1 MSKNHNTW
9 TIMRKEFARFFG
21 DRSLVFSVVLLP
33 GLLIYFIYSFMG
45 TGIEEKMMAGAD
57 TPGTVYVEQLP
68 EEMRDLVLPPDY
80 ILQELVSPEEAE
92 AVHLTLADNKTGDI
106 LVRFP
111 ENFMAAMEA
120 YDPGTG
126 EAAPNIQIF
135 YNSNS
140 IASQTAYYNVTSM
153 LESYEMN
160 ICNRFDIN
168 AATADVENEVVYDS
182 GDNSAMVGDIFGSL
196 LPMLI
201 MMMLFSGCMSIAPSS
216 IAGEKERGTIATLL
230 VTPMRRNQLAWGKIL
245 SLSVL
250 SLLSGIS
257 SFVGIMLSLPKMI
270 HGDDLDLLKENLYS
284 TGDYLQL
291 LVCIISAVLLLISF
305 VSIISAFAN
314 NVKSAQTMML
324 PVMIL
329 VMAISF
335 SPMLG
340 SVAESYSLYLL
351 PFYNNVQCMARVFM
365 HDSALLP
372 LLFTTVSN
380 LLYTA
385 MAIMLLTKMFNSERI
400 MFGK

>member
-1 MSKNHNTW
+1 MNKTRNTW
-9 TIMRKEFARFFG
+9 TIMSKEFARFFG

-33 GLLIYFIYSFMG
+33 GLLIYFVYSFIG
-45 TGIEEKMMAGAD
+45 TGMEEKMTAGAD
-57 TPGTVYVEQLP
+57 TPGIVYVEQLP
-68 EEMRDLVLPPDY
+68 EEMRALVLPQDY
-80 ILQELVSPEEAE
+80 TLQELATPQEAD
-92 AVHLTLADNKTGDI
+92 AVRLTLADNKTGDI

-111 ENFMAAMEA
+111 ENFMADMEA
-120 YDPGTG
+120 YVPSDSVP
-126 EAAPNIQIF
+126 APNIQIF

-140 IASQTAYYNVTSM
+140 IASQTAYYNVMSM

-168 AATADVENEVVYDS
+168 AATDDVEVVYDS
-182 GDNSAMVGDIFGSL
+182 GDNNAMVGDIFGSL

-270 HGDDLDLLKENLYS
+270 HGDDLDLLKESLYS

-291 LVCIISAVLLLISF
+291 FVCIISAVLLLISV

-314 NVKSAQTMML
+314 SVKSAQTMML

-340 SVAESYSLYLL
+340 SVAESYGFYLL

-365 HDSALLP
+365 HEGALLP
-372 LLFTTVSN
+372 LLITTASN

-385 MAIMLLTKMFNSERI
+385 LAITLLTKMFNSERI